1 MGARAASGGGQAR
14 GGVRRPD
21 TDDATDD
28 AAIVPAW
35 TASATVSRPADSDDR
50 ADCGCVHTEP
60 ASADR
65 DPGASS
71 DRHPGDRDHIP
82 SATADRADRD
92 PAPTGSALAAA
103 DFAASGDHAPID
115 PAPTDPD
122 PARSGPLPLANRA
135 AGRAPPQSVAPNPA
149 ASAFAALP
157 LPAIIFDAAG
167 NWAGLNEAAELWLNL
182 SARSVAGL
190 RADDPALAARLRVSP
205 ELGALLDP
213 AAAAEEPTLHPRV
226 TFEISD
232 RAGGWMP
239 RRAALRLAALPGG
252 GVVALIH
259 PDQADAD
266 AGRRAARAA
275 IGMADMLAHEIKNP
289 VAGIRGA
296 AQLLAEGLGPAD
308 RELTDLIVAESRRI
322 VALLDQVER
331 FGDTTAPQR
340 RAVNLHDILD
350 RARRSVDLGGA
361 RARMV
366 ADYDP
371 SLPLAL
377 IDPDRMMQ
385 VMLNLIRNAAEALAR
400 DGRSDTDPRGPG
412 LIRIRSSYDGGV
424 RAPDGSPLPL
434 QVDIEDDGPGIPD
447 AIADQ
452 IFEPFVSGR
461 ENGTG
466 LGLALAG
473 KIVAEHGGRIR
484 VDSRPG
490 RTNFRVS
497 LPRDRAGTDRE
508 GDR

>member
-1 MGARAASGGGQAR
+1 MGTRTVSGGGRGQ
-14 GGVRRPD
+14 GGVRHPERDSP
-21 TDDATDD
+21 TSA
-28 AAIVPAW
+28 PAW
-35 TASATVSRPADSDDR
+35 AASATASRPADSADRDGDDR
-50 ADCGCVHTEP
+50 APTGA

-65 DPGASS
+65 DSG
-71 DRHPGDRDHIP
+71 
-82 SATADRADRD
+82 
-92 PAPTGSALAAA
+92 
-103 DFAASGDHAPID
+103 ASGDRTLS
-115 PAPTDPD
+115 APTDHAPVD
-122 PARSGPLPLANRA
+122 PNPARCAPLPLTNRIPDRATPPDPSA
-135 AGRAPPQSVAPNPA
+135 A
-149 ASAFAALP
+149 AFAALP
-157 LPAIIFDAAG
+157 LPAIIFDASG
-167 NWAGLNEAAELWLNL
+167 NWAGVNEAAELWLNL

-205 ELGALLDP
+205 ALGPLLDP
-213 AAAAEEPTLHPRV
+213 AANAEDPTLHPRV

-239 RRAALRLAALPGG
+239 RRAALRLSALPGG

-259 PDQADAD
+259 PDQSVAD

-322 VALLDQVER
+322 VALLEQVER
-331 FGDTTAPQR
+331 FGDTTAPQL
-340 RAVNLHDILD
+340 RAVNIHDILD

-400 DGRSDTDPRGPG
+400 DGRSDADPRGPG

-497 LPRDRAGTDRE
+497 LPLYKAEIGGAEISRT
-508 GDR
+508 GDL